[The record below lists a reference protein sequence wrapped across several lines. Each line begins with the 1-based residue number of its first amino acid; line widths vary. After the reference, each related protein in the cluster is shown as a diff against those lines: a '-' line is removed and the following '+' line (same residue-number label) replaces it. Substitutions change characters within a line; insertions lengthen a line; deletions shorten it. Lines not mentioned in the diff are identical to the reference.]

1 MIRVIDCKLVLTHWN
16 NLVPIVREQFHSL
29 GKILHFQ
36 KCNSSTKREKS
47 ISKLSSNQRALC
59 EVVIGNFNHVK
70 KFTWGRFLSRC
81 AQCCYVA
88 PQHISI
94 WFLAIHICLHDN
106 FCPRAGCLICTILQK
121 FLLCSNTNEAKCQ
134 KFVGMSNFVVYQSA
148 LSLKECGNTWTNVI
162 LSALLRGLVRIYL
175 KSVFLKKVF
184 VKINSSKM
192 QKLSSRTAGMG

>member
-1 MIRVIDCKLVLTHWN
+1 MIRITDWKLVLTHWN

-47 ISKLSSNQRALC
+47 ISKLSSNQCALC

-70 KFTWGRFLSRC
+70 KFTWGRFLRRC
-81 AQCCYVA
+81 AHCYIA

-106 FCPRAGCLICTILQK
+106 FCPAKGGVPTNLHHCCPNTFTKWGWCCT
-121 FLLCSNTNEAKCQ
+121 
-134 KFVGMSNFVVYQSA
+134 VPPSA
-148 LSLKECGNTWTNVI
+148 LY
-162 LSALLRGLVRIYL
+162 LLNKNG
-175 KSVFLKKVF
+175 
-184 VKINSSKM
+184 
-192 QKLSSRTAGMG
+192 